1 MKIRVGL
8 VGLGDHWEKWHRPA
22 LRALAD
28 RYEVRAICGE
38 VAHLACEA
46 AREFSAIPVDG
57 FRALAAREDVD
68 AILMLA
74 PQWYGSLPILAAC
87 DYGKAVYC
95 ASELEIATDETH
107 NVRDRIEA
115 SGIAFTLESPRRF
128 MPATLR
134 LKELIATHLGA
145 PRMLFCHQRLSRAE
159 QIRSVDSR
167 PSDRLLHNLVEMV
180 DWCGYIVDATP
191 TSVMGLSHLSADQEP
206 PSDYEMLS
214 LDFSNE
220 GQSGDGP
227 VAQVSCGRYIDD
239 AWPEAITFRPPAALQ
254 VSCLRGIAF
263 VDLPSSLIWF
273 DEAGRHM
280 ESLDSERPVGEQMLS
295 SFYRDV
301 TSLVQPRSSLRDSYQ
316 ALAVVLAARR
326 SAQTGQRVLTRHL

>member
-1 MKIRVGL
+1 MKLRVGL

-87 DYGKAVYC
+87 DYGKAVFC

-145 PRMLFCHQRLSRAE
+145 PRMLS
-159 QIRSVDSR
+159 
-167 PSDRLLHNLVEMV
+167 
-180 DWCGYIVDATP
+180 
-191 TSVMGLSHLSADQEP
+191 
-206 PSDYEMLS
+206 
-214 LDFSNE
+214 
-220 GQSGDGP
+220 
-227 VAQVSCGRYIDD
+227 
-239 AWPEAITFRPPAALQ
+239 
-254 VSCLRGIAF
+254 
-263 VDLPSSLIWF
+263 
-273 DEAGRHM
+273 
-280 ESLDSERPVGEQMLS
+280 
-295 SFYRDV
+295 
-301 TSLVQPRSSLRDSYQ
+301 PRSK
-316 ALAVVLAARR
+316 
-326 SAQTGQRVLTRHL
+326 